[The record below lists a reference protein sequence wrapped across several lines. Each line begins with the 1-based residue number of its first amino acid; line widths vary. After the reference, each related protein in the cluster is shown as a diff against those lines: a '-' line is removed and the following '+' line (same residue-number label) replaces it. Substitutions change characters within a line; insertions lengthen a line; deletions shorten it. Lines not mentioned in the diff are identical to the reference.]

1 MPLTTGKIL
10 DRIFRLLRANF
21 LVFLRIAIV
30 PAASMLAMYGV
41 IGAVLF
47 ALGVFRG
54 PHHPPD
60 AFRLAEVLLPVGC
73 IAGLA
78 FGLIYALFEAAGTY
92 AALQANLG
100 VKVSFH
106 AAYRVAM
113 KKAGRYLWLMILRQF
128 WIGLPILTCYAI
140 IAGVVLTFVSKGM
153 VSNQGIYFAV
163 FPLVVLM
170 YLGSMVYA
178 MIAALRLSL
187 ALPACIAENAAAAVA
202 LRRSLALTRNA
213 KGRIFVVMLAIYAAG
228 YVAMMAF
235 EMVGFAVAGV
245 GVLLA
250 SVLHLHVSK
259 PGVVMGMIVLGV
271 VGAAALFLW
280 IAALAAGYTM
290 AFAVLYHD
298 QRLRV
303 EGIAPLAPAGEP
315 A

>member
-1 MPLTTGKIL
+1 
-10 DRIFRLLRANF
+10 
-21 LVFLRIAIV
+21 
-30 PAASMLAMYGV
+30 
-41 IGAVLF
+41 
-47 ALGVFRG
+47 
-54 PHHPPD
+54 
-60 AFRLAEVLLPVGC
+60 
-73 IAGLA
+73 
-78 FGLIYALFEAAGTY
+78 
-92 AALQANLG
+92 
-100 VKVSFH
+100 
-106 AAYRVAM
+106 
-113 KKAGRYLWLMILRQF
+113 
-128 WIGLPILTCYAI
+128 
-140 IAGVVLTFVSKGM
+140 
-153 VSNQGIYFAV
+153 
-163 FPLVVLM
+163 
-170 YLGSMVYA
+170 
-178 MIAALRLSL
+178 
-187 ALPACIAENAAAAVA
+187 
-202 LRRSLALTRNA
+202 
-213 KGRIFVVMLAIYAAG
+213 MLAIYAAG